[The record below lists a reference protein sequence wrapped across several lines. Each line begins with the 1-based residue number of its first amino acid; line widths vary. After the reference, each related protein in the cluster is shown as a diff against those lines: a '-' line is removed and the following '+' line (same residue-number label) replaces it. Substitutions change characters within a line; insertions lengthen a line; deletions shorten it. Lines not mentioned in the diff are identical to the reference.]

1 MGTEQME
8 DQTKGAWIV
17 HHAEKIEECGSTGGM
32 DNLRKAGNCGM
43 LLSALSVSKQR
54 QLSMDKVKTLAD
66 AAGFDLTYQLPSLL
80 DTLESQALIDRGA
93 DAIEVLGLTTRG
105 VLEHTSKIFASF
117 SPQPIEVASLD
128 AAEQCSY
135 APRTNEEL
143 SRYLS
148 DQYQLASK
156 NLRTLISNIESLK
169 LCDVEPFDK
178 STKVYFNGSLFRGD
192 SLKKTMAV
200 LNSLSS
206 ADQNRIQ
213 AVDQQLSAEGCLE
226 KQSAVRVLGDQ
237 LFKKLHS
244 IGMYD
249 VSTVSNERET
259 VEYITRPSAFNKFGR
274 SDISDAFDLAKAF
287 VASLEYGM
295 SRSSSGRGRIVFLQ
309 RLMEKLIAGLTVG
322 PCTAIGQDYRLLEL
336 RGVVQV
342 VSAQYGMFS
351 MKLLKRDIGEL
362 ALQVLE
368 SGDVSDQSLTALPG
382 APLSGYRGPE
392 SNRMR
397 ARKQARLANIDVRKA
412 LETLRTTSF

>member
-1 MGTEQME
+1 M
-8 DQTKGAWIV
+8 
-17 HHAEKIEECGSTGGM
+17 
-32 DNLRKAGNCGM
+32 
-43 LLSALSVSKQR
+43 
-54 QLSMDKVKTLAD
+54 
-66 AAGFDLTYQLPSLL
+66 
-80 DTLESQALIDRGA
+80 
-93 DAIEVLGLTTRG
+93 
-105 VLEHTSKIFASF
+105 
-117 SPQPIEVASLD
+117 
-128 AAEQCSY
+128 
-135 APRTNEEL
+135 